1 MCENEAIWIKQAFD
15 GDEHAFAFLVV
26 RYQNPVFS
34 LCYRMLGNSKDAED
48 AAQEAFIR
56 AYTHLKKF
64 DQKRSFATWLLAI
77 ASHHCIDR
85 IRKRMLPTVSMES
98 LPDEILPD
106 QSSTNPEARVHEAE
120 REAFVQNLIEELTPL
135 DRAAIV
141 LRYWHNC
148 SEVEIAETLD
158 LSVSAVKSRLF
169 RSRQTLAQL
178 WLARADESRI
188 NARRPDES
196 PAF

>member
-1 MCENEAIWIKQAFD
+1 MCENEAIWINKALD
-15 GDEHAFAFLVV
+15 GDDHAFACLVD
-26 RYQNPVFS
+26 RYQNPVYS

-48 AAQEAFIR
+48 AAQEAFMR

-64 DQKRSFATWLLAI
+64 DQNRPFATWLLAI

-85 IRKRMLPTVSMES
+85 IRKRTLPTVSMES

-106 QSSTNPEARVHEAE
+106 QQATCPETYLRDAE
-120 REAFVQNLIEELTPL
+120 REHFVQNLIAKLKPL
-135 DRAAIV
+135 DRAAII

-148 SEVEIAETLD
+148 SEMEIAESLN

-169 RSRQTLAQL
+169 RARQTLAQL
-178 WLARADESRI
+178 WLASADERWI
-188 NARRPDES
+188 NERRPDES